1 MEEEGFAYGC
11 AVRSSGRLT
20 PASHARW
27 KTLARFLSLATPMGS
42 NPCRGNKKASRTGS
56 LLKLRWRRRR
66 DSGRLRRRPL
76 RAWRP
81 LRASLA
87 NAQRICSASRPSGF
101 ESMPRQQKASRA
113 GSLLN
118 LKWRRRRD
126 SNPRTREH
134 RVNGFRDRR
143 IQPLC
148 HSSVGVKTW
157 RTTKDAP

>member
-42 NPCRGNKKASRTGS
+42 NPCSGNKKRAARARFLNSDGGGGGIRGGCAADRCGPGGPCALRWQMLSAFAQLRALPGSNPCRGNKKASRTGS
-56 LLKLRWRRRR
+56 LLK
-66 DSGRLRRRPL
+66 
-76 RAWRP
+76 
-81 LRASLA
+81 
-87 NAQRICSASRPSGF
+87 
-101 ESMPRQQKASRA
+101 
-113 GSLLN
+113 